1 MTGGGKDWLPL
12 VHDCTYLKGC
22 DFLTRLRL
30 SGISGLLFAIALILS
45 SFPTTAATATYKI
58 KQGDT
63 LSAIAHRNHTTV
75 AKLMSANNLRET
87 SILGLGKTIR
97 LPGKKTTSR
106 SRVAAA
112 KHVAS
117 AVRHTT
123 SAVHVN
129 AGSATLRS
137 APSSGSR
144 RVALLS
150 KGAPMKVLARQGKWA
165 KVALPSGICGFVY
178 RPLLAAGAGSA
189 TPTAVAKS
197 KPAEIDRS
205 VKSKPAQ
212 PDRRDN
218 SVIRTA
224 MACRGTHYVRGG
236 TSRGGFDCSGFTRY
250 VYAKYGISLPHSSAA
265 QASRGTPVS
274 KSQLK
279 SGDLV
284 FFQTYR
290 RGISHVGIY
299 VGNGNFVHAA
309 SRGRGVTVDSLSS
322 AYYAPR
328 YRGARRIQ

>member
-1 MTGGGKDWLPL
+1 ML
-12 VHDCTYLKGC
+12 
-22 DFLTRLRL
+22 LRRRGL

-63 LSAIAHRNHTTV
+63 LSAIAHRHHTTV
-75 AKLMSANNLRET
+75 AKLMKANHLRET
-87 SILGLGKTIR
+87 SVLGLGKAIR
-97 LPGKKTTSR
+97 LPGQKTKAHA
-106 SRVAAA
+106 RVASV
-112 KHVAS
+112 KHVAKAAHHS
-117 AVRHTT
+117 A

-129 AGSATLRS
+129 GDSASLRS
-137 APSSGSR
+137 APSSDAHR
-144 RVALLS
+144 IALLS
-150 KGAPMKVLARQGKWA
+150 TGASMKVLARQGQWA
-165 KVALPSGICGFVY
+165 KVALPSGTCGFVY
-178 RPLLAAGAGSA
+178 RPLLAPGTGSA
-189 TPTAVAKS
+189 KPAAVAKS
-197 KPAEIDRS
+197 TPPE
-205 VKSKPAQ
+205 

-218 SVIRTA
+218 SVIRIA

-265 QASRGTPVS
+265 QAGRGTAVS
-274 KSQLK
+274 RSELK
-279 SGDLV
+279 AGDLV

-309 SRGRGVTVDSLSS
+309 SRGRGVTVDALNSD
-322 AYYAPR
+322 YYAQR